1 LNKIVRDE
9 KIDKTD
15 AKNALE
21 SLVKKGKVNSNKDGK
36 YIIYKINTE
45 YNDVILSD
53 LDSYEDRIKNY
64 EKEMIIS
71 IDYLNNKKLFSRDLK
86 FTNKTIKNNA
96 EAFVRFTKA
105 IIDIAS
111 TVKYIEIFMEMKDD
125 EYSQKIKNI
134 QELALRTAKTNMD
147 NFVSQHEQDK
157 KHLSIYLQLEIPI
170 LFTIA

>member
-21 SLVKKGKVNSNKDGK
+21 SLVKKNMVNSNKDGK

-45 YNDVILSD
+45 YNDVILSYLD
-53 LDSYEDRIKNY
+53 LYEDKIKNY
-64 EKEMIIS
+64 EEEIKKSII
-71 IDYLNNKKLFSRDLK
+71 YLKNRKLFSRDLK

-96 EAFVRFTKA
+96 EAIVRFTKA
-105 IIDIAS
+105 TIDIAS
-111 TVKYIEIFMEMKDD
+111 TVKYIEIFMEMKDG

-147 NFVSQHEQDK
+147 KFVSQHEKDQPN
-157 KHLSIYLQLEIPI
+157 LSIYLEFEIPI
-170 LFTIA
+170 LFTNA